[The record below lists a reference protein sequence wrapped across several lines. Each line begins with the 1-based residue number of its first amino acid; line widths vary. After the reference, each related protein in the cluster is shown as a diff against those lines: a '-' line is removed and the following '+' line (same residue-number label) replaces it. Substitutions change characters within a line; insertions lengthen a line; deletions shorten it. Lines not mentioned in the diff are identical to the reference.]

1 MTNEATSVRRP
12 AVEWPTLALAAVIYG
27 GFLAVTW
34 FHAALPWWL
43 TIALGAW
50 FGAWQA
56 SLQHEIVHGHPTR
69 WRRLNHALARPSLVL
84 WLPFDLYRRSHLA
97 HHVDSRLTDPL
108 EDPESFYVTPGAWA
122 AMGRTRRGL
131 LWMLNTLAGRLV
143 VGPARTMLATLRT
156 EAVQLARG
164 DARRWR
170 DWPWHGLA
178 LAGIGAWAFGVCD
191 MPVWEY
197 VLGFAYGGTSLMLL
211 RSFLEH
217 QATEAVPERTVV
229 VDAEAPFRLLF
240 LNNNLHAVHH
250 DRPRVPWYRLPAR
263 YRAARDA
270 YLARNGGYHY
280 PGYAAIALRYL
291 FRAKEPPV
299 HPLSD
304 GARVAA
310 PATAATPAPE
320 TAEAAP
326 AETPEPA
333 PARAA

>member
-1 MTNEATSVRRP
+1 MTSSQASATRP
-12 AVEWPTLALAAVIYG
+12 AIEWPTLGVAAIIYG

-50 FGAWQA
+50 FGAWQT

-97 HHVDSRLTDPL
+97 HHVDSRLTDPM
-108 EDPESFYVTPGAWA
+108 EDPESFYVTPAAWA
-122 AMGRTRRGL
+122 AMGRTRRAV
-131 LWMLNTLAGRLV
+131 LWMLNTLAGRLL
-143 VGPARTMLATLRT
+143 VGPARTMVATLTT
-156 EAVQLARG
+156 EAAQLARG

-170 DWPWHGLA
+170 DWPWHLLA
-178 LAGIGAWAFGVCD
+178 VAGISIWAFGVCG

-197 VLGFAYGGTSLMLL
+197 LVGFAYFGTSLMLL

-229 VDAEAPFRLLF
+229 VDAEAPFRVLF

-250 DRPRVPWYRLPAR
+250 DRPRVAWYRLPER

-270 YLARNGGYHY
+270 YLAQNGGYHY

-291 FRAKEPPV
+291 VRAKEPPV

-304 GARVAA
+304 GPRLEDA
-310 PATAATPAPE
+310 ATAGPTRV
-320 TAEAAP
+320 
-326 AETPEPA
+326 ETPDTA
-333 PARAA
+333 SARAA